1 MGKIEAFEGFKD
13 SKELTV
19 VRGEGDAELG
29 LVGGVLGGHKLNVG
43 VGMDLRQRLTGN
55 IRAVSKV
62 GLSRPK
68 FAWGS
73 EMPLQFTLL
82 GSQHRCYT
90 NRPSTRC

>member
-43 VGMDLRQRLTGN
+43 VGMDLRQQLRDN
-55 IRAVSKV
+55 IRAVTKV
-62 GLSRPK
+62 GLS
-68 FAWGS
+68 
-73 EMPLQFTLL
+73 
-82 GSQHRCYT
+82 
-90 NRPSTRC
+90 

>member
-43 VGMDLRQRLTGN
+43 VGAR
-55 IRAVSKV
+55 V
-62 GLSRPK
+62 K
-68 FAWGS
+68 FGDRC
-73 EMPLQFTLL
+73 LGTLL
-82 GSQHRCYT
+82 DDTIGGHI
-90 NRPSTRC
+90 